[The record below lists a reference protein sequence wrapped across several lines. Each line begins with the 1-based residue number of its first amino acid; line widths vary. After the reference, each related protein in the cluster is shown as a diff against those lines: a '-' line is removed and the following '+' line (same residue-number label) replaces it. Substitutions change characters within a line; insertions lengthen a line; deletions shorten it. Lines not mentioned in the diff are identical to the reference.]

1 MSNYNWYTAIIGIVS
16 VLFVLAVFF
25 GGLPVIVKIL
35 LTILGAGIFCHSVFI
50 LYRELK
56 FQNVSESSSIFFDK
70 PKLIDKIILL
80 GKDGNEVFTWDL
92 YGKTSAVIGKDSG
105 DNLVDIDLSK
115 NPYAAM
121 IDIEHAVLNYTA
133 GNWYVEDLGSRNG
146 IEVKKV
152 GQKKSYKLSSTQP
165 CKLDF
170 GDIISIG
177 MCNLKVC

>member
-1 MSNYNWYTAIIGIVS
+1 MSRYNLYTAIIGIIS
-16 VLFVLAVFF
+16 VIFMLAVFF
-25 GGLPVIVKIL
+25 GGLPLIAKIL
-35 LTILGAGIFCHSVFI
+35 LTLLGAGIFCHSVLI
-50 LYRELK
+50 LYRALK
-56 FQNVSESSSIFFDK
+56 TPNFQEPKKIIES
-70 PKLIDKIILL
+70 PQVIDKVILL
-80 GKDGNEVFTWDL
+80 SKDGDEVFSWDL

-121 IDIEHAVLNYTA
+121 IDVEHAVLNYTA

-146 IEVKKV
+146 LEVQKV

-177 MCNLKVC
+177 MCKLKIC